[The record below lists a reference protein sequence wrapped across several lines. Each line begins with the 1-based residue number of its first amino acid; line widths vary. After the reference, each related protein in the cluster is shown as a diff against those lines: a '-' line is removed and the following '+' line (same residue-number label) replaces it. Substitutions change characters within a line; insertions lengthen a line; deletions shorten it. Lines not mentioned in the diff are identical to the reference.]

1 MSFKESYILAKTFG
15 DLDRVIDDLSDNAIH
30 EMISAMT
37 TVSDTTGLD
46 MKQVATL
53 RALQSLIKSRTAVP
67 QLDCRDYAVC
77 PDCPGNLNTAL
88 CNDAIKTD
96 DGPEPEDI
104 NKCDNCK
111 IKDGADICILGGC

>member
-30 EMISAMT
+30 EMIGAMT

-53 RALQSLIKSRTAVP
+53 RALQSLIKSRTSKA
-67 QLDCRDYAVC
+67 QLDCRDYAAC
-77 PDCPGNLNTAL
+77 EGCPGNLNDAR
-88 CNDAIKTD
+88 CDAAIKTGYGD
-96 DGPEPEDI
+96 DI

-111 IKDGADICILGGC
+111 IKDGADICIIGGC